1 MVKRSAE
8 ADARRKKYLSNLL
21 KKDPKEIKF
30 CVMAAGHGGL
40 AMAGHLGIMGF
51 KVNLYNR
58 GKNKIL
64 PVKERGSIK
73 VEGEVNGIGK
83 INIASN
89 KIKECLE
96 GVDVIMVA
104 VPAIGHRFMAE
115 TCAPYLKE
123 NQIVV
128 LNPGRTLGSLEFFQV
143 LKEKGLKTV
152 PFIAEAQTFIYASRA
167 IGPAH
172 AKIFGVKNAVPLATL
187 PAYWIPGVVKVLNIA
202 YPQFVA
208 GDNIF
213 KTSFNNIG
221 AVFHPAL
228 TVLNAA
234 WIEETHGDFEY
245 YIQGASESVAKVL
258 EAIDNER
265 LQVAAALGI
274 KAMSAKNWLYTAYS
288 ATGKNLY
295 EAIHDNPGYMG
306 IKAPDRLHHRY
317 IDEDVPMS
325 LVTLSSLGKM
335 LKVKTPTIDL
345 VIHCAS
351 IMRGIDFWAKGRTVE
366 QLGLKGKTIKE
377 IRMFA
382 VSGEL

>member
-21 KKDPKEIKF
+21 KKDTKDIKL
-30 CVMAAGHGGL
+30 CVLGAGHGGL
-40 AMAGHLGIMGF
+40 AMAGHLAIMGF

-73 VEGEVNGIGK
+73 IEGEVEGTGE
-83 INIASN
+83 INIASD

-115 TCAPYLKE
+115 TCQPYLKE

-143 LKEKGLKTV
+143 LREKGLKTV

-172 AKIFGVKNAVPLATL
+172 AKIFGVKNSVPVATL

-245 YIQGASESVAKVL
+245 YVQGASESVSKVL
-258 EAIDNER
+258 EAIDKER

-288 ATGKNLY
+288 ATGKDLY
-295 EAIHDNPGYMG
+295 EAIHDNPGYLG

-317 IDEDVPMS
+317 INEDVPMS

-335 LKVKTPTIDL
+335 LKVKTPTTDFI
-345 VIHCAS
+345 IHCAS
-351 IMRGIDFWAKGRTVE
+351 IMRGVDFWENGRTVE
-366 QLGLKGKTIKE
+366 KLGLKGKTIKE

-382 VSGEL
+382 VSGEI

>member
-21 KKDPKEIKF
+21 KKDPKEIKL
-30 CVMAAGHGGL
+30 CVLGAGHGGL
-40 AMAGHLGIMGF
+40 AMAGHLAIMGF

-73 VEGEVNGIGK
+73 VEGEVEGIGK

-89 KIKECLE
+89 KIEECLE
-96 GVDVIMVA
+96 NVDVIMIA

-115 TCAPYLKE
+115 TCSPFLKE
-123 NQIVV
+123 NQIIV

-152 PFIAEAQTFIYASRA
+152 PFIAEAQTFIYASRTR
-167 IGPAH
+167 GPAH
-172 AKIFGVKNAVPLATL
+172 AKIFGVKNSVPVATL

-202 YPQFVA
+202 YPQFVP

-228 TVLNAA
+228 SVLNAA

-245 YIQGASESVAKVL
+245 YVQGASESVAKVL
-258 EAIDNER
+258 ETIDSER

-295 EAIHDNPGYMG
+295 EAIHDNPGYLG

-335 LKVKTPTIDL
+335 LKVETPTIDL
-345 VIHCAS
+345 IIHCAS
-351 IMRGIDFWAKGRTVE
+351 IMRGVDFWEKGRTVE

-382 VSGEL
+382 VSGEI